1 MPCFSN
7 GKSSRDHDPRT
18 HAFQVIEQHSIP
30 IFTEDWGADEELLL
44 LEGAETYGLGSWADI
59 ADHIGGYRGKDEV
72 RDHYIQTYLESSK
85 YPLPELASPEE
96 TKLSDKVSRDEFQA
110 QKKRRIAERKEA
122 ARTAPPAAP
131 KQKPTASVPACH
143 EVQGYMPGRLEFETE
158 YFNEAE
164 EAVQHML
171 FETGDL
177 ANEPEMDLKMTI
189 MDIYN
194 ARLTAR
200 VERKRVIFE
209 HKLLEYRKNSA
220 IDKKRSKEER
230 ELVNRTKPLARMM
243 RQADYEDFVRG
254 LEYEHNLR
262 QAISQLQDW
271 RQMQISDLRAG
282 ERYEHEK
289 QVRVTR
295 PVGGSGGLG
304 GGGTYDRLASSMSAL
319 SSTRLGGSHKMAS
332 SAQADSHH
340 HHHHH
345 HGGQNHHHHHQTAT
359 CALTAPDLPI
369 REPDGNGL
377 GLGLGLHTPPPSDRD
392 AADPNSKDYTNGASS
407 YPTKTKHIVPPLPNG
422 LPPLE
427 LSPGVPDSS
436 NVNGNGILTANG
448 ITSSLSPSSSSI
460 GTTSAADLQLLS
472 PEERHVCSVLHIKP
486 KPYMAIKEA
495 ILREALKQ
503 GGVLKRKAVK
513 EICKLDGQKGIRLF
527 DFFVSC
533 GWIGRA

>member
-1 MPCFSN
+1 MPCFSK
-7 GKSSRDHDPRT
+7 GKSSQDHDPRT

-72 RDHYIQTYLESSK
+72 RDHYIDTYLKSSR

-96 TKLSDKVSRDEFQA
+96 TSLSDRISRDEFQA

-122 ARTAPPAAP
+122 VHTAPPAAP

-164 EAVQHML
+164 EAVQHMQ
-171 FETGDL
+171 FEAGDL

-220 IDKKRSKEER
+220 LDKKRSKEER

-243 RQADYEDFVRG
+243 RHTDYEDFVRG

-262 QAISQLQDW
+262 QAIAQLQDW
-271 RQMQISDLRAG
+271 RQMQVSDLRAG

-289 QVRVTR
+289 QARASR
-295 PVGGSGGLG
+295 PAGLG
-304 GGGTYDRLASSMSAL
+304 GSAGIGGSTYDRLASSSSAL
-319 SSTRLGGSHKMAS
+319 SSTRLGGNHKAI

-340 HHHHH
+340 HHHH
-345 HGGQNHHHHHQTAT
+345 NSHHHHHQTAT
-359 CALTAPDLPI
+359 TALTAPDLPI
-369 REPDGNGL
+369 REPDDTVL
-377 GLGLGLHTPPPSDRD
+377 GLGLGLYTPPPSDRD
-392 AADPNSKDYTNGASS
+392 AGDANSKDHFHNMSTTAS
-407 YPTKTKHIVPPLPNG
+407 YPTKTKHFVPPLPNG
-422 LPPLE
+422 QPALD
-427 LSPGVPDSS
+427 LSPSITHSS
-436 NVNGNGILTANG
+436 TVNGTATNG
-448 ITSSLSPSSSSI
+448 ITAPSSS
-460 GTTSAADLQLLS
+460 TTTTTAADLQLLT
-472 PEERHVCSVLHIKP
+472 PEERHVCSVLRIKP

>member
-72 RDHYIQTYLESSK
+72 RDHYIKTYLESSK
-85 YPLPELASPEE
+85 YPLPELASPED
-96 TKLSDKVSRDEFQA
+96 TSLSDKISRDEFQA

-164 EAVQHML
+164 EAVQHMQ
-171 FETGDL
+171 FEAGDL

-220 IDKKRSKEER
+220 LDKKRSKEER
-230 ELVNRTKPLARMM
+230 ELVNRAKPLARMM
-243 RQADYEDFVRG
+243 RHTDYEDFVKG

-262 QAISQLQDW
+262 QAIAQLQEW
-271 RQMQISDLRAG
+271 RQMQVSDLRAG

-289 QVRVTR
+289 QIRASR
-295 PVGGSGGLG
+295 PAGLGSSAGIGGS
-304 GGGTYDRLASSMSAL
+304 TYDRLASSSSAL
-319 SSTRLGGSHKMAS
+319 SSTRLGANHKAM

-340 HHHHH
+340 HSHNSQHHHH
-345 HGGQNHHHHHQTAT
+345 HHNHHNHTAT
-359 CALTAPDLPI
+359 AALTAPDLPI
-369 REPDGNGL
+369 REPDGTGL

-392 AADPNSKDYTNGASS
+392 TGDLNGKDHHVNNSNTSTS
-407 YPTKTKHIVPPLPNG
+407 YPTKTKHVVPPLPNG
-422 LPPLE
+422 PPALD
-427 LSPGVPDSS
+427 LSPSIPQNGT
-436 NVNGNGILTANG
+436 VNGAATNG
-448 ITSSLSPSSSSI
+448 ITSSI
-460 GTTSAADLQLLS
+460 TATMTAADLQLLT
-472 PEERHVCSVLHIKP
+472 PEERHVCSVLRIKP

-513 EICKLDGQKGIRLF
+513 EICKIDGQKGIRLF

>member
-96 TKLSDKVSRDEFQA
+96 TNLSDKISRDEFQA

-122 ARTAPPAAP
+122 ARTALPAAP

-164 EAVQHML
+164 EAVQHMQ

-209 HKLLEYRKNSA
+209 HKLLEYRKNNA

-243 RQADYEDFVRG
+243 RHADYEDFVRG

-262 QAISQLQDW
+262 QAIAQLQDW

-289 QVRVTR
+289 QIRASR
-295 PVGGSGGLG
+295 PAGGSGGIG
-304 GGGTYDRLASSMSAL
+304 GGGTYDRLASSTSAL
-319 SSTRLGGSHKMAS
+319 SSTRLGGSHKTVS
-332 SAQADSHH
+332 SAQTDS
-340 HHHHH
+340 HHH
-345 HGGQNHHHHHQTAT
+345 HGGQQHHHQTAT
-359 CALTAPDLPI
+359 SALTAPDLPI

-392 AADPNSKDYTNGASS
+392 AADANSKDYASGVSS
-407 YPTKTKHIVPPLPNG
+407 YPSKTKHIVPPLPNG
-422 LPPLE
+422 PPPLE
-427 LSPGVPDSS
+427 LSPSIPD
-436 NVNGNGILTANG
+436 NGNANGAYAANG
-448 ITSSLSPSSSSI
+448 ITSSIS
-460 GTTSAADLQLLS
+460 TTAADLQLLT

-486 KPYMAIKEA
+486 KPYIAIKEA